1 MAEAVSEPILRVNRL
16 HTHFFTD
23 KGVIPAVDGVD
34 FTLYKGEVVG
44 LVGESGCGKS
54 VTSLSILKLIPQPPG
69 KISADKMEFK
79 SEDLIHATER
89 RMRQLRG
96 NDISMIFQDPMSS
109 LNPTFTIG
117 HQLSEVIR
125 IHKKASRKEALRQ
138 SVEMLSKVGIPRA
151 ERTVKDYPH
160 QLSGGMRQRV
170 MIAMATACQP
180 ELLIADE
187 PTTALDVT
195 IQAQILNLMKQ
206 LNQDQGTAILLI
218 THDLGVVA
226 EVCERVLVMY
236 AGKVVEEGDVRSIL
250 KDPQHPYTQ
259 GLIASVP
266 KRNERSKRLYSIPG
280 TVPKPGSL
288 KRGCAFAPRCT
299 FAFDSCWMEE
309 PELYPLGYGRRSRC
323 LLHRE
328 EGSQRIE

>member
-1 MAEAVSEPILRVNRL
+1 
-16 HTHFFTD
+16 
-23 KGVIPAVDGVD
+23 
-34 FTLYKGEVVG
+34 
-44 LVGESGCGKS
+44 
-54 VTSLSILKLIPQPPG
+54 
-69 KISADKMEFK
+69 MEFK

-117 HQLSEVIR
+117 HQISEVIR

-160 QLSGGMRQRV
+160 QLSGGIRQRV
-170 MIAMATACQP
+170 MIAMAMACQP

-187 PTTALDVT
+187 PTTASDVT

-206 LNQDQGTAILLI
+206 LNQEQGTAILLI

-226 EVCERVLVMY
+226 EVCE
-236 AGKVVEEGDVRSIL
+236 KS
-250 KDPQHPYTQ
+250 
-259 GLIASVP
+259 S
-266 KRNERSKRLYSIPG
+266 
-280 TVPKPGSL
+280 
-288 KRGCAFAPRCT
+288 
-299 FAFDSCWMEE
+299 SCM
-309 PELYPLGYGRRSRC
+309 
-323 LLHRE
+323 RE
-328 EGSQRIE
+328 KWWKKGMSAAY